1 MSMFKSA
8 DFKPSTG
15 AGIPKLLN
23 PGTHYCR
30 IIDITLDEPPYKK
43 GAYFINVKLE
53 GEDRGDDFEGI
64 DIDKNNPSLGKYRG
78 QVAYVKSGQY
88 AFSTY
93 EYDGKT
99 IERDQQ
105 IFRWINNLARQMG
118 ILDKMNAK
126 GVEADTIEEYV
137 MEVRK
142 YLIDPELWGHFTIA
156 GKEYFNE
163 GYSNPNYRLFFPK
176 NVKLTFPFSAIED
189 EDRNPTNFITFNSE
203 THIIK
208 DTGSAEAK
216 EEGNTTVDSFEPTA
230 QTASASASIDDDFN
244 IPTEA
249 GSELDLP
256 FE

>member
-1 MSMFKSA
+1 MSTFKSA
-8 DFKPSTG
+8 DFKPATG

-43 GAYFINVKLE
+43 DAYFINIKLE

-64 DIDKNNPSLGKYRG
+64 DIDKSNPSLGKYRG

-88 AFSTY
+88 PMSTY
-93 EYDGKT
+93 EYDGKV

-105 IFRWINNLARQMG
+105 IFRWVNNLARQMG
-118 ILDKMNAK
+118 VLDKMNAK
-126 GVEADTIEEYV
+126 GVEADTIEDYV

-176 NVKLTFPFSAIED
+176 NIKLTFPFSATED
-189 EDRNPTNFITFNSE
+189 EDRNPVNFITFNAD

-208 DTGSAEAK
+208 DAEGAVKK
-216 EEGNTTVDSFEPTA
+216 EEADTEVANFEPTTTT
-230 QTASASASIDDDFN
+230 TASETAIDDFD
-244 IPTEA
+244 IPAEA
-249 GSELDLP
+249 SELDLP

>member
-1 MSMFKSA
+1 MSTFKSA
-8 DFKPSTG
+8 DFKPATG

-43 GAYFINVKLE
+43 DAYFINVKLE
-53 GEDRGDDFEGI
+53 GQDRGDDFQGI

-93 EYDGKT
+93 TYEGKV

-105 IFRWINNLARQMG
+105 IFRWVNNLARQMG
-118 ILDKMNAK
+118 VLDKMNAK
-126 GVEADTIEEYV
+126 GVEADTIEDYV

-176 NVKLTFPFSAIED
+176 SIKLTHPFSAIED
-189 EDRNPTNFITFNSE
+189 EDKNPVDFIAFDAD

-208 DTGSAEAK
+208 DAEGAAKK
-216 EEGNTTVDSFEPTA
+216 EEGDVEVTNFEPGTVSVES
-230 QTASASASIDDDFN
+230 TIEDDFS
-244 IPTEA
+244 TST
-249 GSELDLP
+249 SELDLP

>member
-1 MSMFKSA
+1 MSTFKSA
-8 DFKPSTG
+8 DFKPATG

-30 IIDITLDEPPYKK
+30 IVDITLDEPPYKK
-43 GAYFINVKLE
+43 DAYFINLKLE
-53 GEDRGDDFEGI
+53 GEDRGDDFQGI
-64 DIDKNNPSLGKYRG
+64 DIDKSNPTLGKYRG

-93 EYDGKT
+93 TFDGKV

-105 IFRWINNLARQMG
+105 IFRWVNNLARQMG
-118 ILDKMNAK
+118 VLDKMNAK
-126 GVEADTIEEYV
+126 GVEADTIEDYV

-176 NVKLTFPFSAIED
+176 SIKLTHPFSAIED
-189 EDRNPTNFITFNSE
+189 EDKNPTNFIAFNAE
-203 THIIK
+203 THILK
-208 DTGSAEAK
+208 DTEGAAKK
-216 EEGNTTVDSFEPTA
+216 EEGDAEVASFEPVVATVP
-230 QTASASASIDDDFN
+230 SIDDDFAA
-244 IPTEA
+244 PA
-249 GSELDLP
+249 SELDLP

>member
-30 IIDITLDEPPYKK
+30 ILDITLDEPPYKK
-43 GAYFINVKLE
+43 GSYFVSVKLE
-53 GEDRGDDFEGI
+53 GEDRGDEFQGI

-78 QVAYVKSGQY
+78 QIAYVKSGQY
-88 AFSTY
+88 PISDY
-93 EYDGKT
+93 EYQGKVNP
-99 IERDQQ
+99 RDPQ
-105 IFRWINNLARQMG
+105 IFRWVNNLARQMG
-118 ILDKMNAK
+118 VLDAMNAK
-126 GVEADTIEEYV
+126 GVEADTIEDYV

-142 YLIDPELWGHFTIA
+142 YLINPELWGYFTIA

-176 NVKLTFPFSAIED
+176 NDKLDFPYSALENED
-189 EDRNPTNFITFNSE
+189 KSPANLIMFNSDI
-203 THIIK
+203 HIIK
-208 DTGSAEAK
+208 EKVEQAAREEA
-216 EEGNTTVDSFEPTA
+216 NTTVDSFEPT
-230 QTASASASIDDDFN
+230 TKVESSIADEFA
-244 IPTEA
+244 PSV

>member
-1 MSMFKSA
+1 MSTFKSA
-8 DFKPSTG
+8 DFKPATG

-30 IIDITLDEPPYKK
+30 IVDITLDEPPYKK
-43 GAYFINVKLE
+43 DAYFINLKLE
-53 GEDRGDDFEGI
+53 GEDRGDDFQGI
-64 DIDKNNPSLGKYRG
+64 DLDKNNPSLGKYRG

-88 AFSTY
+88 PFSTY
-93 EYDGKT
+93 TYDGKV

-105 IFRWINNLARQMG
+105 IFRWINNLARQMDV
-118 ILDKMNAK
+118 LDKMNAK

-142 YLIDPELWGHFTIA
+142 YLIDPELWGHYTIA

-176 NVKLTFPFSAIED
+176 SIKLTHPFSAIED
-189 EDRNPTNFITFNSE
+189 EDKNPVNFISFDAAV
-203 THIIK
+203 HIIK
-208 DTGSAEAK
+208 DAEGAAKK
-216 EEGNTTVDSFEPTA
+216 EEGDAEVSEFEPATTA
-230 QTASASASIDDDFN
+230 APSIDDDFSM
-244 IPTEA
+244 TSET
-249 GSELDLP
+249 SELDLP

>member
-1 MSMFKSA
+1 MSTFKSA
-8 DFKPSTG
+8 DFKPATG

-30 IIDITLDEPPYKK
+30 IVDITLDEPPYKK
-43 GAYFINVKLE
+43 DAYFINLKLE
-53 GEDRGDDFEGI
+53 GEDRGDDFQGI
-64 DIDKNNPSLGKYRG
+64 DLDKNNPSLGKYRG

-88 AFSTY
+88 PFSTY
-93 EYDGKT
+93 TFDGKV

-105 IFRWINNLARQMG
+105 IFRWINNLARQMDV
-118 ILDKMNAK
+118 LDKMNAK

-142 YLIDPELWGHFTIA
+142 YLIDPELWGHYTIA

-176 NVKLTFPFSAIED
+176 SIKLTHPFSAIED
-189 EDRNPTNFITFNSE
+189 EDKNPVNFISFDAAV
-203 THIIK
+203 HIIK
-208 DTGSAEAK
+208 DAEATAKK
-216 EEGNTTVDSFEPTA
+216 EEGDAEVSGFEPTVA
-230 QTASASASIDDDFN
+230 ATPSIEDDFSM
-244 IPTEA
+244 TSET
-249 GSELDLP
+249 SELDLP